1 MAAAIA
7 LSGSG
12 LSVALFDEQAHAG
25 GQIYRKSKTNSA
37 LEQDRQV
44 TKHGNALITKFLQT
58 EIAYF
63 PETFVWYVDGPSLIA
78 VKQKQ
83 KVHKTSCRFLL
94 VATGAQERPVAFK
107 GWQLPG
113 VMGVGAAQILL
124 KQAGA
129 VPDKPP
135 VLFGSG
141 PLLYLYASQLISAG
155 VVPQAM
161 LDTTQLQ
168 HQLRSLKYL
177 PQATSMTLLKGIQML
192 HRIRKAGVKIIPQV
206 EQVSAFGSN
215 RLERIEY
222 ISKGKTSHIDT
233 SILLSHH
240 GVIPE
245 TRLLQTINAQC
256 SWDESGQCFRPV
268 LNTWGECSVAGVYV
282 AGDVA
287 GITGAISAEYTAKI
301 AAADMLYRCA
311 VISQQQRN
319 KQSQGVRKL
328 LRRDKKIRPFLE
340 SRYRVPAS
348 LLIPQ
353 QAAMVCRCE
362 GVTAKEISAAIKL
375 GCSGPNQLKAFTR
388 CGMGACQGR
397 MCGPTVEAM
406 LSDATGRS
414 RADVARFRGRAP
426 VRPVSL
432 DTLASLHNSEPP
444 DAKSVL

>member
-168 HQLRSLKYL
+168 HHCLLY
-177 PQATSMTLLKGIQML
+177 TS
-192 HRIRKAGVKIIPQV
+192 
-206 EQVSAFGSN
+206 
-215 RLERIEY
+215 
-222 ISKGKTSHIDT
+222 D
-233 SILLSHH
+233 
-240 GVIPE
+240 
-245 TRLLQTINAQC
+245 
-256 SWDESGQCFRPV
+256 
-268 LNTWGECSVAGVYV
+268 
-282 AGDVA
+282 
-287 GITGAISAEYTAKI
+287 
-301 AAADMLYRCA
+301 AAD
-311 VISQQQRN
+311 
-319 KQSQGVRKL
+319 
-328 LRRDKKIRPFLE
+328 E
-340 SRYRVPAS
+340 
-348 LLIPQ
+348 
-353 QAAMVCRCE
+353 
-362 GVTAKEISAAIKL
+362 
-375 GCSGPNQLKAFTR
+375 
-388 CGMGACQGR
+388 
-397 MCGPTVEAM
+397 
-406 LSDATGRS
+406 
-414 RADVARFRGRAP
+414 
-426 VRPVSL
+426 
-432 DTLASLHNSEPP
+432 
-444 DAKSVL
+444 